1 MPMPR
6 FFREMQACG
15 EIYLTHLLHI
25 NLNPAVEAANLNE
38 RAYF

>member
-1 MPMPR
+1 MNFVTR
-6 FFREMQACG
+6 
-15 EIYLTHLLHI
+15 YLTLNCQRAAEKVLF